1 MTVFVAA
8 AARGVFLFFN
18 NMRKPL
24 LDGWTRHREEAAMR
38 WMDRMWDFSTRLRG
52 LKVREQGTTSTTTT
66 TTTTTT
72 KIPNYTKKK
81 TFRNHKSAWILS
93 PDPPL
98 LFNQS
103 VDRCWT
109 YRAAMHQLYYIY
121 KYLYHVWEVY
131 QIGVSP
137 PPRKLFLCATAW
149 YRCTKLSICHTAVPV
164 LLRCCLER
172 G

>member
-66 TTTTTT
+66 TTTTT

-103 VDRCWT
+103 VDRCWA

-137 PPRKLFLCATAW
+137 PPPETLLVRYGMVSMYQTFH
-149 YRCTKLSICHTAVPV
+149 LSHSSTGIVAM
-164 LLRCCLER
+164 LS
-172 G
+172 